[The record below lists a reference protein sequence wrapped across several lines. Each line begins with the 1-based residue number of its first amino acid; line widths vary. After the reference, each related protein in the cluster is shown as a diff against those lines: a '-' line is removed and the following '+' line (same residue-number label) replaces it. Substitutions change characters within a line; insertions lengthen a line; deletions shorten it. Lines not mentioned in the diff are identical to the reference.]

1 MLILDC
7 IVLTTCYLKAGLGN
21 ACAGQVRETG
31 CPRLDDTKPIIAV
44 ENFGK
49 VVPMGSARFVL
60 LHFSTCLMLAW
71 ATEKLSRK
79 KNEPTNHPVSG
90 YFNLLDGIVETR
102 DLKYWAVFLPKPR
115 DGTGLCRTQ

>member
-1 MLILDC
+1 MLTLPYIE
-7 IVLTTCYLKAGLGN
+7 TCYLEAGLGN

-31 CPRLDDTKPIIAV
+31 CPRLVDTKPIIAV

-60 LHFSTCLMLAW
+60 LQFSTCLMLAW

-79 KNEPTNHPVSG
+79 KKRANQPSS
-90 YFNLLDGIVETR
+90 LR
-102 DLKYWAVFLPKPR
+102 VF
-115 DGTGLCRTQ
+115 